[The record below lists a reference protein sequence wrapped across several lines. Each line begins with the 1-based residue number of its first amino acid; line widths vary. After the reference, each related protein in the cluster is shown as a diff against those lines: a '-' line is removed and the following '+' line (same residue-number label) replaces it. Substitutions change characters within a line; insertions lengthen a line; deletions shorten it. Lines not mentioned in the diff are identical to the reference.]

1 MRNCEMSLAHD
12 NSRTVGRKKH
22 WSEDMQAR
30 FKAETF
36 ERIKKVIY
44 DHEDRT
50 DFVRVYRHN
59 NQLSVVIEPGASL
72 IPCRDACCACWI
84 G

>member
-1 MRNCEMSLAHD
+1 MSLAHD

-30 FKAETF
+30 FKAG
-36 ERIKKVIY
+36 RG
-44 DHEDRT
+44 
-50 DFVRVYRHN
+50 VRY
-59 NQLSVVIEPGASL
+59 
-72 IPCRDACCACWI
+72 PCCQEQRSDT

>member
-30 FKAETF
+30 FKAGTF
-36 ERIKKVIY
+36 ARIKKVIY

-50 DFVRVYRHN
+50 DFVRAAVERELRRGGTFR
-59 NQLSVVIEPGASL
+59 QWLG
-72 IPCRDACCACWI
+72 W